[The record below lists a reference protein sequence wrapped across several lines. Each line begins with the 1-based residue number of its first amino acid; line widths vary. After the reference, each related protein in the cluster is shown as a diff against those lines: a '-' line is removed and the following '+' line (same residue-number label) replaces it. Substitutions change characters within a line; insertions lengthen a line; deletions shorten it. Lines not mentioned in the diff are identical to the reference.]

1 MNPLFRNILAVIA
14 GWIVGSIVNMA
25 LVMLGHK
32 IFPVAGLDPNDMEAM
47 KATMPTLEPKYFLFP
62 FLAHA
67 LGTLSGAFVAA
78 KIAYNHKM
86 KFALGIG
93 VLFLL
98 GRIYMAIQIPETYG
112 FKIIDLV
119 FAYIPMAR
127 LGGRLAGA
135 GKL

>member
-1 MNPLFRNILAVIA
+1 
-14 GWIVGSIVNMA
+14 
-25 LVMLGHK
+25 
-32 IFPVAGLDPNDMEAM
+32 M
-47 KATMPTLEPKYFLFP
+47 KAVLPKLEAQFFIFP

-98 GRIYMAIQIPETYG
+98 GEIYMAIQIPETYG
-112 FKIIDLV
+112 FKIIDLI
-119 FAYIPMAR
+119 FAYIPMAW
-127 LGGRLAGA
+127 LGGRLAAA